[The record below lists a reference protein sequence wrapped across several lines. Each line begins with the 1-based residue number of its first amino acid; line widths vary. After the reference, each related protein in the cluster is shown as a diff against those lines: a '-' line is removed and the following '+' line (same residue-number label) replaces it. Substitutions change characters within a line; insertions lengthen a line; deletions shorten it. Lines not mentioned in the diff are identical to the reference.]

1 MLSLIVPVYKNAP
14 NIDALLAAVR
24 QLDQQL
30 KRELELVCV
39 VDGSPDDSYLR
50 LATAL
55 PNEPFRAQ
63 LLSLSR
69 NFGSF
74 AAIRAGLAAAR
85 GPRCAVMAADL
96 QEPPEMI
103 LEFDRILREGAADV
117 VIGHRVSRADPL
129 LSRLSSATFWGLFR
143 RLVEP
148 AIPAGGVDVFGCTAA
163 VRDVIVRLP
172 ERHSSLVALLF
183 WVGFRRQ
190 TVPYARRER
199 TAGKSGWT
207 LKKKLRYF
215 SDSLFSF
222 TDLPIKALL
231 TLGTLGL
238 LGSLAFAAVVLSAKL
253 FSAIP
258 VPGYAGTV
266 LLITFFGGLNC
277 FGLGVV
283 GSYVWRTFENSK
295 GRPNYIVRSQ
305 ETFDRGK

>member
-24 QLDQQL
+24 DLDRQLNRDF
-30 KRELELVCV
+30 ELVCV

-55 PNEPFRAQ
+55 PKEPFRSQ

-74 AAIRAGLAAAR
+74 SAIRAGLQAAR
-85 GPRCAVMAADL
+85 GLRCAVMAADL

-103 LEFDRILREGAADV
+103 LEFDRILREGATDV

-129 LSRLSSATFWGLFR
+129 LSRLSSGLFWGLFR
-143 RLVEP
+143 RVVEP
-148 AIPAGGVDVFGCTAA
+148 AVPAGGVDVFGCTTA

-190 TVPYARRER
+190 AVPYGRRER
-199 TAGKSGWT
+199 MAGKSGWT

-238 LGSLAFAAVVLSAKL
+238 LGSLIFAAVVLSAKL

-277 FGLGVV
+277 FGLGIV

-305 ETFDRGK
+305 ETFDRDS